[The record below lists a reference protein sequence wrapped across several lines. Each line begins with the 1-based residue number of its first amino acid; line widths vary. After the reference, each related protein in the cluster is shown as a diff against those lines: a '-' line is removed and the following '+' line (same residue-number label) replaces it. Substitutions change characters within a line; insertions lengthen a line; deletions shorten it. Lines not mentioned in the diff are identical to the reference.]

1 MRISDWSS
9 DVCSSYLIPGDA
21 LERLVRETATDG
33 LADPEPE
40 PDDVDH
46 DQEQGDDP
54 QCSREDPDGLAED
67 AGAHDDDQQQHRG
80 EQLGEPETG
89 VDEVSDEATY
99 GSLVASGKVALVP
112 GLPRDRKST
121 RLNSSH

>member
-54 QCSREDPDGLAED
+54 QRAREDPDGLAED

-80 EQLGEPETG
+80 EQLGERSEESRVGKG
-89 VDEVSDEATY
+89 V
-99 GSLVASGKVALVP
+99 
-112 GLPRDRKST
+112 ST
-121 RLNSSH
+121 CRSRWTPYP